1 LNDLAYIFL
10 ILLIRLA
17 LALGSENGQLV
28 SVNLLFVRVEMSL
41 AAVIYSAFVFGLLSA
56 LLMYLLKKLKPN
68 A

>member
-1 LNDLAYIFL
+1 MKVLSYIFL
-10 ILLIRLA
+10 IILIIIA

-56 LLMYLLKKLKPN
+56 LLIFLLKKLKPN